1 MIPNYY
7 DGDYLIVSSLLG
19 VKTDDVVVCR
29 IEGVGSVLK
38 RIKYLDQNKLL
49 LMGDNPRQESSICNI
64 PLKPNVICGKVI
76 LNLSLLGFLF
86 FFSGKNKRF
95 NI

>member
-7 DGDYLIVSSLLG
+7 DGDYVVISSLLG
-19 VKTDDVVVCR
+19 TKTDDVVVCK
-29 IEGVGSVLK
+29 IEGIGLVLK
-38 RIKYLDQNKLL
+38 RIKYLDQNTLIL
-49 LMGDNPRQESSICNI
+49 IGDNPRQESSICNI
-64 PLKPNVICGKVI
+64 PLKPNIICGKVI
-76 LNLSLLGFLF
+76 LNLSLFRFLS

>member
-1 MIPNYY
+1 MTPNYY
-7 DGDYLIVSSLLG
+7 DGDYLVISSLLG
-19 VKTDDVVVCR
+19 AKTDDVVVCR
-29 IEGVGSVLK
+29 IEGIGLVLK
-38 RIKYLDQNKLL
+38 RIKYIDQNKLF

-64 PLKPNVICGKVI
+64 PLTPDIICGKVI
-76 LNLSLLGFLF
+76 FNLSLLRFLF